1 MKKVYI
7 FYIISL
13 EHMEISLH
21 MVLMYAKALN
31 DKGVTKI
38 KGMLEEY
45 CHSVMI
51 SVSQTINIMD
61 VCHKLT
67 TREFNNHLRGD
78 YYYSDSGDKIMIK
91 TRGKKGMTKNSDSSS
106 SSSSSSNEVNEYKQ
120 LIPFECPAPKYVNNE
135 RGSLFHMGHLGDK
148 LRGTVSPTSASG
160 NSGNSETVAPT
171 KASN

>member
-1 MKKVYI
+1 
-7 FYIISL
+7 
-13 EHMEISLH
+13 MEISLH

-31 DKGVTKI
+31 DNGVTKM

-45 CHSVMI
+45 CHSTMI
-51 SVSQTINIMD
+51 SVGQSVNVMD

-91 TRGKKGMTKNSDSSS
+91 TKGKKGMNKNSDSSVS
-106 SSSSSSNEVNEYKQ
+106 NNEVNEYKQ
-120 LIPFECPAPKYVNNE
+120 LIPFKCPAPKYVNNE
-135 RGSLFHMGHLGDK
+135 RGSLFHMGHLSDK
-148 LRGTVSPTSASG
+148 LRGTVSPT
-160 NSGNSETVAPT
+160 NGNSETVAPT